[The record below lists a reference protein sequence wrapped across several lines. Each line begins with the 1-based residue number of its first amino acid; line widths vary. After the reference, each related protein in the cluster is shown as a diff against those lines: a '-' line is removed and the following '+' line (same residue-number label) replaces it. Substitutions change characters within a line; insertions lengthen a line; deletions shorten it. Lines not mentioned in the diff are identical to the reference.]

1 MGRSTRVDPKGKQQ
15 KRVALV
21 ETWRKALDSI
31 MNIYIVSKTC
41 CKVGL
46 IGHGRSLRHLR
57 VLIWF
62 KTWPSNDSCDLG
74 GHLIYEH
81 HAPGPMSIFAPDL
94 GVFYF
99 SFRWYYFHLMGN
111 FFYVSACFFSL
122 FSPTRFFGKLT
133 LTSSSRFS
141 QTGFCKNVAWHE
153 LTLLKMAYDGVA
165 QARPS
170 TEWLD
175 SGRRPARPKRGEAQQ
190 QLKSF
195 FRPNSSGGGVPCE
208 DKRGCA
214 RCAFFLRICSG
225 FNILGVRN
233 KERCHFRS
241 PCHHGHVLSIW
252 YADSF

>member
-1 MGRSTRVDPKGKQQ
+1 M
-15 KRVALV
+15 
-21 ETWRKALDSI
+21 
-31 MNIYIVSKTC
+31 
-41 CKVGL
+41 
-46 IGHGRSLRHLR
+46 
-57 VLIWF
+57 WF
-62 KTWPSNDSCDLG
+62 RWS
-74 GHLIYEH
+74 
-81 HAPGPMSIFAPDL
+81 PDL
-94 GVFYF
+94 RTSCPRPNVHFCSWLGCLLFFLQMVPF
-99 SFRWYYFHLMGN
+99 SFDGY
-111 FFYVSACFFSL
+111 FFYLAVFFLPHSFCFS
-122 FSPTRFFGKLT
+122 KLT
-133 LTSSSRFS
+133 LTSRSRFS